1 MLAKVIAWAPTR
13 AQAATMLARTLSR
26 ACIHGPR
33 TNRDLLV
40 RVLRHPAFA
49 AGDTD
54 TAFLDQQSLDRHA
67 DLTEPLAGP
76 RDELLAAVAAVLAD
90 SAARRATAT
99 VLGNLPSGW
108 RNVPSG
114 SQWAVL
120 AGPSGEHR
128 IGYSCGRDGVRV
140 DEMPTVVMKSWT
152 PEVVVLEADGLI
164 RRWRVARYPGGR
176 HDVDGDAGSVT
187 FTETA
192 RFPAQARFDGGDEGS
207 LRAPLPGTVV
217 AVHVTVG
224 DKVEAGQE
232 LLVIEAMKMQHV
244 VRADRPGQITSL
256 PVRAGGTVE
265 VGAVLAV
272 ITEVTT

>member
-1 MLAKVIAWAPTR
+1 
-13 AQAATMLARTLSR
+13 MLARTLVR
-26 ACIHGPR
+26 ARIHGPR

-40 RVLRHPAFA
+40 RVLRHPAFG

-54 TAFLDQQSLDRHA
+54 TAFLDQQSLDQQSLDRYA

-76 RDELLAAVAAVLAD
+76 RDERLAAVAAVLAD
-90 SAARRATAT
+90 CAARRATAT

-128 IGYSCGRDGVRV
+128 IGYRCERDGVSV
-140 DEMPTVVMKSWT
+140 DEMPTVVMKKWT
-152 PEVVVLEADGLI
+152 PELVVMEADGLI

-187 FTETA
+187 FTEAA
-192 RFPAQARFDGGDEGS
+192 RFRAQADAGPADGGDEGS

-224 DKVEAGQE
+224 DKVEAGQA

-244 VRADRPGQITSL
+244 VRADRPGQIASL
-256 PVRAGGTVE
+256 PVQAGGTVD

-272 ITEVTT
+272 ITEVVS